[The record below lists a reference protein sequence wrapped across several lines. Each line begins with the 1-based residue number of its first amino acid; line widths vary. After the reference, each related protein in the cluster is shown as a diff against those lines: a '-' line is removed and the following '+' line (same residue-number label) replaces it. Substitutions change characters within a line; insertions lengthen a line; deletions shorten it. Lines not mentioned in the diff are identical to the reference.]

1 MKNLQVLVTFG
12 YVLTTFC
19 NCCKIYA
26 HFNFGLGLPGAADA
40 LSVAVAAFF
49 SSSSCCSPDQ
59 NADINFH
66 IVDCSR
72 RATRQSVSVEKG
84 QTEALDPVGGVAKE
98 GGGWG
103 VNECV

>member
-26 HFNFGLGLPGAADA
+26 HFNFGLGLPAVADA

-49 SSSSCCSPDQ
+49 
-59 NADINFH
+59 FLLLL
-66 IVDCSR
+66 VVR
-72 RATRQSVSVEKG
+72 LTKM
-84 QTEALDPVGGVAKE
+84 QT
-98 GGGWG
+98 
-103 VNECV
+103 